1 MAKTTLLGEPSR
13 VSEGITLANRSE
25 SKENHTD
32 GFTSR

>member
-13 VSEGITLANRSE
+13 VREAITLANRSE
-25 SKENHTD
+25 SKEIRTD